1 MPRYFLNL
9 NIGDFLRDTQNLSA
23 QNLGAYVALLM
34 HYTARGQLPITD
46 AELRQIARMSAQQ
59 WRRNKP
65 ILQKFFDP
73 QWRQARVETDLSKQD
88 RLSILRKVA
97 GQEGGRAKAANK
109 RARSRF
115 RN

>member
-23 QNLGAYVALLM
+23 LNTGAYLLLLM
-34 HYTARGQLPITD
+34 HYTARGQLPTAD
-46 AELRQIARMSAQQ
+46 DELRQIARMDAKQ

-65 ILQKFFDP
+65 KLRAFFDAN
-73 QWRQARVETDLSKQD
+73 WRHLRIETDIAKQD

-97 GQEGGRAKAANK
+97 GQTGGNVTAMNR
-109 RARSRF
+109 RARSRLT
-115 RN
+115 